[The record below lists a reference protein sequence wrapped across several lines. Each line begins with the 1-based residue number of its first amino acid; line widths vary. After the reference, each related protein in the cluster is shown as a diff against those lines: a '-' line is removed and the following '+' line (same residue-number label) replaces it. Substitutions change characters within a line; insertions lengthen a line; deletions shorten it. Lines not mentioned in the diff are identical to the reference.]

1 MASAKRK
8 GTAFAPLL
16 TVAFLAVPPV
26 SANEGVGYKVRPSV
40 SDDPVTTLGLS
51 DTVGQGE
58 TNRHQ
63 FYVGSE
69 VAYLE
74 MYLNWGSTSDSL
86 ALTIYTPSGSTIGT
100 FRDSSDGMTDGK
112 IHIDIDPDGNYVDQE
127 TWTLDVY
134 GEKVSSERSYTL
146 NLYQH

>member
-16 TVAFLAVPPV
+16 VVAFLAVSPA
-26 SANEGVGYKVRPSV
+26 SANEGVGYTVRPSV
-40 SDDPVTTLGLS
+40 SDDPVTILGLS

-63 FYVGSE
+63 FYVGSG

-74 MYLNWGSTSDSL
+74 VYLDWGSASDSL
-86 ALTIYTPSGSTIGT
+86 RLTIYAPSGSKIGT
-100 FRDSSDGMTDGK
+100 FRDSSDGMMDGK
-112 IHIDIDPDGNYVDQE
+112 IHIDIDPDGSYVDQG
-127 TWTLDVY
+127 TWTFDVY
-134 GEKVSSERSYTL
+134 GERVSSERSYTL

>member
-8 GTAFAPLL
+8 YVVFVLL
-16 TVAFLAVPPV
+16 LAVAFLAVPPV
-26 SANEGVGYKVRPSV
+26 SANEGVGYTVRPST

-74 MYLNWGSTSDSL
+74 IYLNWGSTSDSL
-86 ALTIYTPSGSTIGT
+86 ALTIYAPSGSRIGT
-100 FRDSSDGMTDGK
+100 FRDSSDGMMDGK
-112 IHIDIDPDGNYVDQE
+112 IHIDIDPDGNYVDQG

-146 NLYQH
+146 NLYQY

>member
-1 MASAKRK
+1 
-8 GTAFAPLL
+8 
-16 TVAFLAVPPV
+16 
-26 SANEGVGYKVRPSV
+26 
-40 SDDPVTTLGLS
+40 
-51 DTVGQGE
+51 
-58 TNRHQ
+58 
-63 FYVGSE
+63 
-69 VAYLE
+69 

-112 IHIDIDPDGNYVDQE
+112 IHIDIDPDGNYVDQG